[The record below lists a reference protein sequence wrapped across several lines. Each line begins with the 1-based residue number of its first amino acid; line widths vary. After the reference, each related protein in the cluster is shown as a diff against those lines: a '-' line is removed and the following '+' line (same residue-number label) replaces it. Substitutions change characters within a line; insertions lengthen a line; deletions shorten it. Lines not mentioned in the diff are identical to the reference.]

1 MSELHTHTI
10 GSVSGKLERAAGD
23 KPSADTSAITASTVT
38 TPVTTSA
45 AAATIRSAIEQFPE
59 HKARTLRF
67 TCGAP
72 RSATVI
78 GDGSRA
84 LFLRSDGPEDS
95 VTSLWLS
102 TFDTATGTHEEILL
116 ADPRELLP
124 NADAEEVP
132 AAERARRER
141 AREGG
146 QGIVSYSVDA
156 AGDRVVFTINGQL
169 FLTQIDDDGCGAR
182 TR

>member
-10 GSVSGKLERAAGD
+10 GSVNGKPERAAGD
-23 KPSADTSAITASTVT
+23 RPSADTSAITASTVT
-38 TPVTTSA
+38 TPAVTTPATTSA
-45 AAATIRSAIEQFPE
+45 AAATIQSAIEQFPE

-102 TFDTATGTHEEILL
+102 TFDTTAGTHEEILL

-146 QGIVSYSVDA
+146 
-156 AGDRVVFTINGQL
+156 
-169 FLTQIDDDGCGAR
+169 
-182 TR
+182 